1 MEEVVQKLEE
11 RIIDLLSRMDDGDEK
26 ALEELKTLKKAVNNL
41 NEFMSFVD
49 DDDTMDT
56 VKKKMYL
63 LEKKFDEFLMD
74 LNKVVG

>member
-26 ALEELKTLKKAVNNL
+26 ALEELKSLKRAVNNL

-56 VKKKMYL
+56 VKKKMDL

>member
-11 RIIDLLSRMDDGDEK
+11 RIIDLLSRMDEGEEK
-26 ALEELKTLKKAVNNL
+26 ALEELKSLKKAVNNL

-56 VKKKMYL
+56 VKRKMDL